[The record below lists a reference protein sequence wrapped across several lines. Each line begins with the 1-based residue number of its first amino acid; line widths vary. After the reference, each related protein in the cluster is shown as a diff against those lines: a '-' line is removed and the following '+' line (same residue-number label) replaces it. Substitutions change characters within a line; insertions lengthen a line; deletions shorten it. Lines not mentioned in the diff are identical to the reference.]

1 MKNLLPLLAL
11 FAASVVVHAQE
22 KPTPPGPPPPG
33 QPAPGNPRTEHGFR
47 PDRGGFPGGENR
59 DGRGRFFGPP
69 GGEGPDRPMQ
79 RWLESR
85 REQNPEE
92 FDRLKRL
99 HEENP
104 EEFRRQLGQRLLQE
118 RVRRA
123 AQNHPEVRAAL
134 DQVPP
139 EKQKAFFQDLM
150 DMHGGGL
157 GEPGGFRPERGPDTS
172 GAPDRKAGFQEVQTL
187 VQQHRAAT
195 SPADKERLA
204 GELRAKVGDFY
215 RRRVKER
222 EDQIASMEQEILK
235 ARREVEEQAK
245 TSDQAI
251 EGRVQ
256 SLLTAP

>member
-11 FAASVVVHAQE
+11 LAATLAAIAQE
-22 KPTPPGPPPPG
+22 KPAPAGPPPNG
-33 QPAPGNPRTEHGFR
+33 QPAAGNPRPEHGFR
-47 PDRGGFPGGENR
+47 PDRGGIPGG

-92 FDRLKRL
+92 FERMKRL

-134 DQVPP
+134 DQIPP
-139 EKQKAFFQDLM
+139 EKQKAFFQELFEL
-150 DMHGGGL
+150 HG
-157 GEPGGFRPERGPDTS
+157 GEPGGFRPERGPDR
-172 GAPDRKAGFQEVQTL
+172 GPDNAGGPDRKGSFLEVQNL
-187 VQQHRAAT
+187 VQRHRAAA
-195 SPADKERLA
+195 SAEEKERIA

-222 EDQIASMEQEILK
+222 EDQIARMEQEILK

-251 EGRVQ
+251 ESRVQ
-256 SLLTAP
+256 GLLSAP